1 MIGIF
6 KFLLS
11 FATIAHVYLTESGP
25 VTVINYSNRLPT
37 SDHNASVPECRY
49 TWQFFNTSSKQCEC
63 GSDMHGAILCSDT
76 TNDIR
81 LLGCH
86 CMALNTNTGQF
97 EAGKCFIG
105 CTGSFRALSHK
116 DRVYNP
122 VPKNPSK
129 LNEWMCKSLNMNG
142 TMCGN
147 CLPGYS
153 RRVYSYDL
161 SCHRCS
167 SSRFQN
173 IAKFLAASFGPL
185 TLFYVLVVVFK
196 ISATSPKLSSYVIFS
211 QWMAE
216 PLNVRVVLRVLQEY
230 PSVDVLG
237 RLLISAYGVWNL
249 DFFRTLYGPICLDVP
264 MLLTLA
270 LDYTAAFFSLSLIV
284 LTYLLIELHSRNIK
298 AIVCL
303 WKHIERILTFF
314 EENWSMKASMVDI
327 FSTFF
332 LLSYTKLLSVSFTLL
347 IPTTLHDIHG
357 HKIGLFLYYDTSIR
371 YFSREHLPYG
381 ITAIVILFVFV
392 ITPTLFLALYPF
404 KWFHRCLNCCRI
416 RNPAIHTFADCYLGW
431 FKDGTQPG
439 SRDRRFIMS
448 MYLGVRI
455 FLYIFYAFAL
465 DLYVYAFGTVALISF
480 SIILSL
486 LRPYKKQWAIYNVI
500 DPALISMVALWFGT
514 VLCLNIAQE
523 KSFEFIYFS
532 AALSFIVAIV
542 PLVCMTFV
550 VLFWLFKHSKAIARG
565 LKRLRAKV
573 CGMCSNSSE
582 YTELLDSGDHT
593 TAPHRMDHPEDY
605 REGMKDS
612 NLANI
617 IQS

>member
-1 MIGIF
+1 MMTGIF
-6 KFLLS
+6 KLLS
-11 FATIAHVYLTESGP
+11 FATLAHVYLMESGP
-25 VTVINYSNRLPT
+25 INVLNYGNHPPTRL
-37 SDHNASVPECRY
+37 SDNASVPECHY
-49 TWQFFNTSSKQCEC
+49 TWQFFNTSSKRCEC
-63 GSDMHGAILCSDT
+63 GSDMHGAILCNDT
-76 TNDIR
+76 TNDVRI
-81 LLGCH
+81 LGCH

-97 EAGKCFIG
+97 EFGKCFIG
-105 CTGSFRALSHK
+105 CTGSFHALHGI
-116 DRVYNP
+116 YNP
-122 VPKNPSK
+122 VPKHPSR

-211 QWMAE
+211 QWIAE
-216 PLNVRVVLRVLQEY
+216 PLNVRVVLSTIQEH
-230 PSVDVLG
+230 PSIDVVCQ
-237 RLLISAYGVWNL
+237 LLTSAYGVWNL
-249 DFFRTLYGPICLDVP
+249 DFFRTLYGPMCLDIP

-270 LDYTAAFFSLSLIV
+270 LDYTAALYSLFLIV
-284 LTYLLIELHSRNIK
+284 LTYLLIELHSKNTKI
-298 AIVCL
+298 IVCL
-303 WKHIERILTFF
+303 WKHIERILMFF
-314 EENWSMKASMVDI
+314 EENWSMQASMVDV

-332 LLSYTKLLSVSFTLL
+332 LLSYVKLLSVSFTLL

-381 ITAIVILFVFV
+381 ITAIVVLFICV
-392 ITPTLFLALYPF
+392 IIPTLFLALYPF
-404 KWFHRCLNCCRI
+404 KWFQSCLNCCRV

-439 SRDRRFIMS
+439 TRDCRFVVS

-455 FLYIFYAFAL
+455 FMYIFYAFSL
-465 DLYVYAFGTVALISF
+465 NLYLYAFGTVVLISF
-480 SIILSL
+480 SIIISL
-486 LRPYKKQWAIYNVI
+486 IRLYKEQWAIYNVI
-500 DPALISMVALWFGT
+500 DPALMSMVALWYGT
-514 VLCLNIAQE
+514 VVCLNIADE
-523 KSFEFIYFS
+523 KAFEFIYFS
-532 AALSFIVAIV
+532 AILSFIVALV

-550 VLFWLFKHSKAIARG
+550 VLRWLFKHSKAIGRG
-565 LKRLRAKV
+565 LKTLRAKI
-573 CGMCSNSSE
+573 CGIYGNSSE
-582 YTELLDSGDHT
+582 YEFLDSGDHAT
-593 TAPHRMDHPEDY
+593 VPHRMDHPEDY
-605 REGMKDS
+605 HEDIQDS
-612 NLANI
+612 HLANI

>member
-1 MIGIF
+1 MMSGMF

-11 FATIAHVYLTESGP
+11 FATLAHVYLTESGP
-25 VTVINYSNRLPT
+25 VKNVLNYSNHLPT
-37 SDHNASVPECRY
+37 SDNGSVPECRH
-49 TWQFFNTSSKQCEC
+49 TWQFSNTSSKKCEC
-63 GSDMHGAILCSDT
+63 GSDMHGAILCNDT
-76 TNDIR
+76 TNDVRI
-81 LLGCH
+81 LGCY

-105 CTGSFRALSHK
+105 CTHALSHK
-116 DRVYNP
+116 DDIYNP
-122 VPKNPSK
+122 VPKDPSK

-161 SCHRCS
+161 SCHQCS

-185 TLFYVLVVVFK
+185 TLFYVLVVAFK

-211 QWMAE
+211 QWIAE
-216 PLNVRVVLRVLQEY
+216 PLNVRVVLRAIQQY
-230 PSVDVLG
+230 PSIDVLS
-237 RLLISAYGVWNL
+237 RLLISSYGVWNL

-270 LDYTAAFFSLSLIV
+270 LDYTVAFYSLFLIV
-284 LTYLLIELHSRNIK
+284 LTYLLIELHSRNTKI
-298 AIVCL
+298 IVCL

-314 EENWSMKASMVDI
+314 EENWSMQASMVDV

-347 IPTTLHDIHG
+347 IPTTLHNIHG

-371 YFSREHLPYG
+371 YFGREHLPYG
-381 ITAIVILFVFV
+381 ITAIAVLFVFV
-392 ITPTLFLALYPF
+392 IIPTLFLALYPF
-404 KWFHRCLNCCRI
+404 KWFQRCLNCCMI

-439 SRDRRFIMS
+439 TRDRRFVMS

-455 FLYIFYAFAL
+455 LIYIFYAFAL
-465 DLYVYAFGTVALISF
+465 NLYVYAFGTVVLISF

-486 LRPYKKQWAIYNVI
+486 LRPYKEQWAVYNVI
-500 DPALISMVALWFGT
+500 DPALISMVALWYGT

-523 KSFEFIYFS
+523 KAFEFIYFS
-532 AALSFIVAIV
+532 ATLSFIVALV
-542 PLVCMTFV
+542 PLVCMTYV
-550 VLFWLFKHSKAIARG
+550 VLSWLFKHSRAIAKG
-565 LKRLRAKV
+565 LKMLRAKI
-573 CGMCSNSSE
+573 CGICSNSSE
-582 YTELLDSGDHT
+582 YESLDSGEHATVPD
-593 TAPHRMDHPEDY
+593 RMDHPEDY
-605 REGMKDS
+605 REGIQDS
-612 NLANI
+612 NLANV